1 VHGNRTFAITLAG
14 GFLFFGLLALW
25 RQRAQAAA
33 ISFGLSIALLFA
45 GLLVPGQLG
54 PLRRGWMKTGQGL
67 SFVTTPVLM
76 AALYYLVFTP
86 PAMLRRLGRRRRP
99 KKASTWHQREPL
111 PPASR
116 MERQF

>member
-1 VHGNRTFAITLAG
+1 VQDNRSFAFTLVGA
-14 GFLFFGLLALW
+14 FLFFGLLALW
-25 RQRAQAAA
+25 RQRPQVAG

-45 GLLVPGQLG
+45 GLFVPGQLRA
-54 PLRRGWMKTGQGL
+54 LRRGWMKIGQGL

-99 KKASTWHQREPL
+99 KKVSGWHRRPPL
-111 PPASR
+111 PPPSR

>member
-1 VHGNRTFAITLAG
+1 VHDNRTFALTLAG

-25 RQRAQAAA
+25 KGRQQLAV
-33 ISFGLSIALLFA
+33 ISLGLSIASLLA
-45 GLLVPGQLG
+45 SLLVPGRLG
-54 PLRRGWMKTGQGL
+54 PVRRGWMKIGQGL

-76 AALYYLVFTP
+76 AVLYYLVFTP

-99 KKASTWHQREPL
+99 KKASTWHQRAPL
-111 PPASR
+111 PPRSR